1 MAIKSET
8 FSLTYRPTPWPTSS
22 HQSLFLASFLSH
34 QARRTSIPTSDSPL
48 LRNACSF
55 RPAPCGE
62 LLPLFPSALLLSPQ
76 PNPGGPYLPDPNSG
90 ARLGSF
96 LGSPRNPAGSSAFPQ
111 NFVQSQSESHVN
123 SLSAPY
129 SACEELKGDL
139 NSWAQ
144 SKVPGNLPAGLG
156 LQSHGP
162 LPNSEPREL
171 SRRRER
177 RTSSPCA
184 SPAAGL
190 CAAVAAPYVSHTHYP
205 DKKRAVP
212 LSSSISIWV
221 PCALLP
227 RQHGTPASP
236 GGGGVSFIHLCDALG
251 AQGDCAPGTQPSTRG
266 LSKHL
271 WNVSPP

>member
-190 CAAVAAPYVSHTHYP
+190 CAAVAAPLCLTH
-205 DKKRAVP
+205 P
-212 LSSSISIWV
+212 LSGQKTSSPSLILHFYLG
-221 PCALLP
+221 PLCA
-227 RQHGTPASP
+227 ASP
-236 GGGGVSFIHLCDALG
+236 TARNTCFTWGWGGFLH
-251 AQGDCAPGTQPSTRG
+251 
-266 LSKHL
+266 
-271 WNVSPP
+271 SPL